1 MKLLALTCLCV
12 DVYSRTGKVYSG
24 GNALNVAAFITSYFM
39 NGNIKA
45 SMEKGSE
52 AAVEILTHFGGI

>member
-1 MKLLALTCLCV
+1 V
-12 DVYSRTGKVYSG
+12 DVYSRTGNVYSG

-39 NGNIKA
+39 NGNIKV